1 MRSLRFLCLLLLLAA
16 PRPLAA
22 APLDDVKQSF
32 LDYKAAILASDGDAA
47 ADVVTQ
53 GSRAYFRQLADQ
65 ALTLDRDGLRRIH
78 LSDRI
83 YAMLLRHSL
92 QPGEL
97 ARMSGGD
104 VVSFAVDE
112 GWIGKEGAS
121 RLQLGNYQVEG
132 DVATGTILQADGSET
147 TFKMQF
153 AREDGRWLLDLAALM
168 NLTRVAFEYAV
179 QQSGLGEDEFVL
191 LMLEQGTGRAPGP
204 EIWSPPR

>member
-16 PRPLAA
+16 PLPAA
-22 APLDDVKQSF
+22 GEPVDEVRESF
-32 LDYKAAILASDGDAA
+32 VTYKTAILASDGDAA

-65 ALTLDRDGLRRIH
+65 ALTLDREGLQRLH

-92 QPGEL
+92 EPGEL

-112 GWIGKEGAS
+112 GWIGKDGAS
-121 RLQLGNYQVEG
+121 RLELGNYQVEG
-132 DVATGTILQADGSET
+132 DAASGTILQADGSET

-153 AREDGRWLLDLAALM
+153 AREGGRW
-168 NLTRVAFEYAV
+168 
-179 QQSGLGEDEFVL
+179 
-191 LMLEQGTGRAPGP
+191 
-204 EIWSPPR
+204 PPRRSMT